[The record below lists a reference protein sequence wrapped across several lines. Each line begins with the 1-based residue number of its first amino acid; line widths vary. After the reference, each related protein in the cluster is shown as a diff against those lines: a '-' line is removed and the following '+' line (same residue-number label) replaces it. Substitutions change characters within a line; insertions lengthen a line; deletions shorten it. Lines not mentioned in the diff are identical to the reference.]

1 LTDFTATLNSSGVY
15 SDGGG
20 PTDYTISIAFTL
32 SLSIDVDGYLHGV
45 GTASGT
51 ISGTNYLAG
60 YPGVVLSTFNDQLIQ
75 PAVDSPDEGGGPF
88 DQNATYTFDF
98 GNSTGVATAFEV
110 VQFVGQFNAD
120 DTAIVGDWIVDD
132 ENFGTVTIPGTLSAG
147 AITLPP
153 LFTTGDDVVDF
164 NNLEAGQVIA
174 IANGA
179 DLYHGLGGTDFVD
192 LPNVANYAAI
202 GWSSSATFYT
212 GSLAGDSYFVTA
224 GDGNYN
230 IQLGAGS
237 DSVTIDGNGDSVITA
252 GYGAGDISSTGTGIN
267 TIDLQPAPGGGDVV
281 LTGPGDVQT
290 ADGLL
295 TQIVLGEGVRLGD
308 GMGSSAEIND
318 PGSNAFVAAN
328 GGEVILDQPTNFN
341 GLIGFLTGT
350 DSIDLKGVSF
360 AGQPLLVSAGSGVDS
375 QGHGPDMLL
384 EVPVTVGGVTQ
395 LLFLNL
401 SANGVA
407 QNAAGDLAL
416 SFSAKSDGAGG
427 VVITDMA
434 TQDPAPTALE
444 LAELSGDAYNPS
456 PIDLPT
462 LGFTLDNGL
471 STTISRLIGG
481 GTVGLSNGVLTDGAL
496 QVVVYSNPDQSQIV
510 IAVRG
515 TDTSGPVNAVSNLL
529 TDLGTFPTGS
539 PTPDMQELVSDT
551 AHVLQYVASLHPGA
565 TITLTGHSLGGAAAE
580 IVSKA
585 SGYSAVVF
593 NAPGGD
599 TIYPALAVDG
609 ALTAA
614 EGIAGAPASGTTQV
628 NYRDIGDAVSLVGAP
643 IGLTATIVPISVGYS
658 DSTLS
663 FLQNHY
669 DTTVIKN
676 LQQPA
681 WNAFETG
688 TQLQNGVY
696 EPNDVLGSLV
706 PSIIQATSLVG
717 SSFDL
722 LFQKYGFTFAGS
734 LLPIL
739 LDPAAGTEDY
749 FSLAS
754 GSPALTSITFLADP
768 AVDHYVV
775 WSQASG
781 VWSAPQAV
789 TAGEAATFGAG
800 VDDIRWEGVSAAGV
814 AVPFGSASVFE
825 ATFAS
830 TAQVNAS
837 LTVESGAAAAR
848 DDFKANGLSD
858 FLIENAAGSV
868 VVGEAVNGATAY
880 TEVSGLGPEWSFHGT
895 GNYLGDGNT
904 DFLIE
909 NTVGAVVV
917 GEVVN
922 GAAQYTQ
929 VAGLGPEWT
938 FEGAGDFLGDGK
950 TDFLIE
956 NAIGAV
962 DVGEVVNGAA
972 QYTQIAGLG
981 PEWKFVGV
989 GDYLGEGH
997 DQFLIENTVGA
1008 VVVGDWSGGAIH
1020 YSQVAGLGPEWTFEG
1035 AGDFLGDGKSDFLI
1049 ENTVGA
1055 VVIGEVVNGAAQY
1068 TQIAGLGSEWKFVG
1082 VGDYLGEGHDQ
1093 FLIENTVGAV
1103 VVGDWTGGQI
1113 HYTQVAGLGSEWA
1126 FH

>member
-20 PTDYTISIAFTL
+20 PTDYTVSIAFTL
-32 SLSIDVDGYLHGV
+32 SLSIDLDGYLHGV

-75 PAVDSPDEGGGPF
+75 PAVDSPDEGGDLF

-98 GNSTGVATAFEV
+98 GNSTGVATAFEL

-120 DTAIVGDWIVDD
+120 DTAIVGHWIVDD
-132 ENFGTVTIPGTLSAG
+132 ENFGMVTIAGTLSGG
-147 AITLPP
+147 AVTLPS
-153 LFTTGDDVVDF
+153 LFTTGGDVVDF
-164 NNLEAGQVIA
+164 NNLEAGQVLA

-179 DLYHGLGGTDFVD
+179 DLYHGLGGADFVD
-192 LPNVANYAAI
+192 LPNVANYGAI
-202 GWSSSATFYT
+202 GWNSSATFYT

-237 DSVTIDGNGDSVITA
+237 DSVMIDGDGDSVITA
-252 GYGAGDISSTGTGIN
+252 GYGAGDISSTGTGTN

-295 TQIVLGEGVRLGD
+295 TQIVLGDGLQLGN
-308 GMGSSAEIND
+308 GLGSSAEIND
-318 PGSNAFVAAN
+318 PGSNAGVAAN
-328 GGEVILDQPTNFN
+328 GGEVILDQPTDFK
-341 GLIGFLTGT
+341 GLVGFLAGT
-350 DSIDLKGVSF
+350 DSIDLKGVTF
-360 AGQPLLVSAGSGVDS
+360 AGQPLLVSAGSGLDS

-407 QNAAGDLAL
+407 QTAAGDLAL
-416 SFSAKSDGAGG
+416 SFSARSDGAGG
-427 VVITDMA
+427 VLITDKA
-434 TQDPAPTALE
+434 TQDPPPTALE

-456 PIDLPT
+456 PTNLPT

-481 GTVGLSNGVLTDGAL
+481 GTVSLSNGVLTDGAL

-551 AHVLQYVASLHPGA
+551 AHVLRYVASLHPGA

-593 NAPGGD
+593 NAPGGA
-599 TIYPALAVDG
+599 TIYPTLAVEG

-614 EGIAGAPASGTTQV
+614 EGIASAPASGTTQV

-669 DTTVIKN
+669 DTTVINN

-688 TQLQNGVY
+688 TQLLNGVY
-696 EPNDVLGSLV
+696 EPNAVLGSLV
-706 PSIIQATSLVG
+706 PSIVAATSLVG
-717 SSFDL
+717 SGFDL

-734 LLPIL
+734 LAPIL
-739 LDPAAGTEDY
+739 LDPGAGTEAY
-749 FSLAS
+749 FTLAS

-768 AVDHYVV
+768 AVDHYLV
-775 WSQASG
+775 WSQANG
-781 VWSAPQAV
+781 TWSAPQSV

-800 VDDIRWEGVSAAGV
+800 VDDVRWEGVSAAGV

-848 DDFKANGLSD
+848 DDFKADGLSD
-858 FLIENAAGSV
+858 LLIENTVGAV
-868 VVGEAVNGATAY
+868 VVGEVVGGAAVY
-880 TEVSGLGPEWSFHGT
+880 TGVSGLGPEWSFHGT
-895 GNYLGDGNT
+895 GDYLGDGKT

-917 GEVVN
+917 GEVVGGQTN
-922 GAAQYTQ
+922 YTQ
-929 VAGLGPEWT
+929 VAGLGPEWS
-938 FEGAGDFLGDGK
+938 FREVGDFLGDGQS
-950 TDFLIE
+950 DFLIE
-956 NAIGAV
+956 NTVGAV
-962 DVGEVVNGAA
+962 VIGEVVGGAA
-972 QYTQIAGLG
+972 RYTLVSGLG
-981 PEWKFVGV
+981 PEWKFVGA
-989 GDYLGEGH
+989 GDFLGEGH
-997 DQFLIENTVGA
+997 DQFLIENTNGA
-1008 VVVGDWSGGAIH
+1008 VVVGDVIGGQAV
-1020 YSQVAGLGPEWTFEG
+1020 YTQVAGLGSEWKFEG

-1049 ENTVGA
+1049 ENTAGA
-1055 VVIGEVVNGAAQY
+1055 VVVGEVVSGEAQY
-1068 TQIAGLGSEWKFVG
+1068 TQLTALGPEWKFVA

-1093 FLIENTVGAV
+1093 FLIENTAGV
-1103 VVGDWTGGQI
+1103 VDVADWTGGAI
-1113 HYTQVAGLGSEWA
+1113 HFTQVTGLGAEWA